1 MAESPLVVKDAAL
14 EIARLI
20 EEAEQVILADI
31 AYRMAMGEDMTD
43 PQWRKR
49 LLSDNEAIKRD
60 VEALFAD
67 LDEEAAEEIDRIF
80 TEAYEK
86 GWKADEDGW
95 SKQGFAVSD
104 WESLKSYMPTGLAPS
119 LLRLAA
125 ETKMKVGS
133 MTRPILRQ
141 IDDFYRQ
148 AQGDALKRAM
158 TQGMTRIQ
166 ATQQMMN
173 RLADK
178 GISNFID
185 KAGRQWDAASYAEMA
200 IRTGAMHCYREG
212 FIDSVVARGYN
223 LVYISYH
230 PGACPL
236 CRPWQNKVLQI
247 ADAEERQAGTRA
259 LTTKQKGGIIKTSEG
274 VGRMKSGAFSGAL
287 NPNSREAFEHANRY
301 YAEVRKMK
309 NDCATIAVN
318 VGWNEEAVRK
328 IKDHIFNNKYDLGGP
343 EPERF
348 DPDYHMAIS
357 WQRLIDGRNIKE
369 MDLVLLKHEYY
380 ELTLMKSKG
389 LSYRKAHEIAQSRHN
404 YSRYVN
410 EEASE

>member
-1 MAESPLVVKDAAL
+1 MTESPLVVKDAAL
-14 EIARLI
+14 EVARLI

-31 AYRMAMGEDMTD
+31 ADRMAMGEDMTD

-67 LDEEAAEEIDRIF
+67 LDEEAAEEINRIF

-104 WESLKSYMPTGLAPS
+104 WESLKSYMPTGLTPS

-173 RLADK
+173 RLPDK
-178 GISNFID
+178 SISNFID

-247 ADAEERQAGTRA
+247 ADAEERQQSMSSDKKLENIGEMWYNNKKERGDQNVRQKELFEKIDHTDSYSPEY
-259 LTTKQKGGIIKTSEG
+259 KQKMKDTYLYFAERGIEFREHGINRVLGQKTQRG
-274 VGRMKSGAFSGAL
+274 QKKF
-287 NPNSREAFEHANRY
+287 
-301 YAEVRKMK
+301 
-309 NDCATIAVN
+309 T
-318 VGWNEEAVRK
+318 NEEILHILEKDANYIQDDGKLVYFYDGISVVRASDTGEVVS
-328 IKDHIFNNKYDLGGP
+328 IVVRNNARSDWK
-343 EPERF
+343 ER
-348 DPDYHMAIS
+348 
-357 WQRLIDGRNIKE
+357 
-369 MDLVLLKHEYY
+369 
-380 ELTLMKSKG
+380 
-389 LSYRKAHEIAQSRHN
+389 
-404 YSRYVN
+404 
-410 EEASE
+410 